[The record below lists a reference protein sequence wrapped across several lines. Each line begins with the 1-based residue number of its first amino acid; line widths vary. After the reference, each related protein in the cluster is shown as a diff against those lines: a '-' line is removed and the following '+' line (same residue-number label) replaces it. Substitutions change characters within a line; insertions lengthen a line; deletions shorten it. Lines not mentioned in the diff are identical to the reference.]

1 MNENYFQ
8 IMYPRDC
15 NYIIYWEYLKKWMI
29 DVCWVFFC
37 YSWMKLIGDRE

>member
-8 IMYPRDC
+8 IMYPRYDC

-29 DVCWVFFC
+29 DVCWVFLLLFVDEIN
-37 YSWMKLIGDRE
+37 WR